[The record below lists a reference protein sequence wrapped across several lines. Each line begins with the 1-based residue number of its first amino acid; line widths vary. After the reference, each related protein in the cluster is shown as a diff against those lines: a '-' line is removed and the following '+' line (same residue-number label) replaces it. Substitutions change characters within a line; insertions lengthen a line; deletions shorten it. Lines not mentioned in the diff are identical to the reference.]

1 MEHAEGEA
9 GKGDCPEEAK
19 GEPRE
24 GRRQRVS
31 RRYLTLID
39 RVASLCTFQRTDA
52 VGSSDEEKDS
62 AAALATAAHQRRD
75 GGMARSGLG
84 SWIAGRLGRS
94 RKSSDVATG
103 AYFLHMLRT
112 DFPEIWAAVVTGT
125 GDTVICV
132 PQSTSL
138 SQEDLTAVEARAH
151 VLTPSEEVP
160 GDFLTLDGWSV
171 SLVGNEVVTG
181 AGFPEWRRVRLL
193 LSEDLG
199 QHLVAAGEQPL
210 CPSTAA
216 PREAAEASAEAAA
229 EVVAGGSRTRHSTTG
244 ALGKEDA
251 GGAGGDDGGG
261 GAEEADA

>member
-1 MEHAEGEA
+1 MEGEA
-9 GKGDCPEEAK
+9 GNSICPEEAK

-24 GRRQRVS
+24 GRLQRANS
-31 RRYLTLID
+31 RYLTLID
-39 RVASLCTFQRTDA
+39 RVASLCTLQRTDA
-52 VGSSDEEKDS
+52 VWSSDEEEDS
-62 AAALATAAHQRRD
+62 AATPATATHERRD
-75 GGMARSGLG
+75 GGMARRGLRR
-84 SWIAGRLGRS
+84 WIAGRLGRS
-94 RKSSDVATG
+94 RKSADDATG

-112 DFPEIWAAVVTGT
+112 DFPEIWAAVVAGT

-138 SQEDLTAVEARAH
+138 SQDDLTAAEARAH

-210 CPSTAA
+210 CPPTKA
-216 PREAAEASAEAAA
+216 PREAAEASTEAAA
-229 EVVAGGSRTRHSTTG
+229 EVVAGGSRTRDSTTG
-244 ALGKEDA
+244 GLGKEDA
-251 GGAGGDDGGG
+251 
-261 GAEEADA
+261 